1 MSDINKIIQN
11 LNKKKV
17 ISKKQL
23 DKIAVEKDK
32 ADKLNIK
39 RQEKIFKR
47 NNFLKWKEFTKE
59 RTEINRL
66 IKAINKKF
74 YKKYER
80 NVFEEIK
87 NSWVTNDKYFDRP
100 YILNYVI
107 RAPYKEEIFK
117 SPGLSL
123 SYEAK
128 VKKKLVN
135 KKVLGIKY
143 TSTEKEFRYG
153 PDEAHYV
160 IHYVSGGPSRTVS
173 VVDETNPDNNY
184 IRRFTKKEIFD
195 ELIKVI
201 EYHANRL

>member
-74 YKKYER
+74 YKKYEI

-135 KKVLGIKY
+135 KKVFGIKY

-160 IHYVSGGPSRTVS
+160 IRYSSGGPSPRVS
-173 VVDETNPDNNY
+173 ETDPDNRS
-184 IRRFTKKEIFD
+184 IKRLTKKEIFD

>member
-117 SPGLSL
+117 SPGLIL
-123 SYEAK
+123 RYEAK
-128 VKKKLVN
+128 VKKN
-135 KKVLGIKY
+135 
-143 TSTEKEFRYG
+143 
-153 PDEAHYV
+153 
-160 IHYVSGGPSRTVS
+160 
-173 VVDETNPDNNY
+173 
-184 IRRFTKKEIFD
+184 
-195 ELIKVI
+195 
-201 EYHANRL
+201 

>member
-1 MSDINKIIQN
+1 MECFQS
-11 LNKKKV
+11 
-17 ISKKQL
+17 
-23 DKIAVEKDK
+23 
-32 ADKLNIK
+32 
-39 RQEKIFKR
+39 R
-47 NNFLKWKEFTKE
+47 
-59 RTEINRL
+59 
-66 IKAINKKF
+66 
-74 YKKYER
+74 KYER

-135 KKVLGIKY
+135 KKVFGIKY

-153 PDEAHYV
+153 PDEAHYR
-160 IHYVSGGPSRTVS
+160 IHYVSGGPSRTEG
-173 VVDETNPDNNY
+173 ETDPDNKY